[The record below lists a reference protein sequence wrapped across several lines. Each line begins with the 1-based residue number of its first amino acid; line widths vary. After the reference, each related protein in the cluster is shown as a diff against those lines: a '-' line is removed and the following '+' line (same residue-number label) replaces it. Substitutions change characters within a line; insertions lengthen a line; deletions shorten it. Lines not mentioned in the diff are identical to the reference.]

1 MTAQV
6 PGTVTFVP
14 QPSVALSLVSV
25 NSDLTGEMA
34 LEWDLWVKK
43 EFGKWRMKGRNFR
56 AEGIL

>member
-1 MTAQV
+1 M
-6 PGTVTFVP
+6 TFVP